1 MNATFDRFTAAL
13 VATLK
18 ARGVAGLSDIA
29 EALRPLLRDAEFAAL
44 AFADRT
50 VRKRVLF
57 HDADTDVY
65 VLAHIHEAGKRGKPH
80 SHGASWAIYGNVA
93 GVTEMTEWR
102 RVNSESE
109 PHAVLEPSSQY
120 RLGPGDSHA
129 YPPYLIHSTAHP
141 ENALVIRI
149 TGTDLDRIPRYGF
162 DSQNDKIVH
171 LVMSS

>member
-1 MNATFDRFTAAL
+1 MNTDFERFTAGL
-13 VATLK
+13 VTTVK

-29 EALRPLLRDAEFAAL
+29 EALRPLLRDPDFAAL

-50 VRKRVLF
+50 IRKRVLF

-80 SHGASWAIYGNVA
+80 SHGASWAIYGTVA

-102 RVNSESE
+102 RINPDSE
-109 PHAVLEPSSQY
+109 PHAVLEPSSRY
-120 RLGPGDSHA
+120 RLGPGDTRA
-129 YPPYLIHSTAHP
+129 YPPHLIHSTAHP
-141 ENALVIRI
+141 EDALVIRV

-162 DSQNDKIVH
+162 DPKHDTIIAPA
-171 LVMSS
+171 SS

>member
-1 MNATFDRFTAAL
+1 MNRTFDHFTTDL

-18 ARGVAGLSDIA
+18 AKGVAGLSDIA
-29 EALRPLLRDAEFAAL
+29 DALRPLLRDPAFAAL

-50 VRKRVLF
+50 IRKRVLF

-80 SHGASWAIYGNVA
+80 SHGASWAVYGTVA

-102 RVNSESE
+102 RVNPEDE
-109 PHAVLEPSSQY
+109 PHAVLEPSSHY
-120 RLGPGDSHA
+120 RLGPGDSRA

-141 ENALVIRI
+141 EHALVIRV

-162 DSQNDKIVH
+162 DPKRDTIVAA
-171 LVMSS
+171 LSS

>member
-1 MNATFDRFTAAL
+1 MNSTFDHFTGNL

-18 ARGVAGLSDIA
+18 ARGIAALSDIA
-29 EALRPLLRDAEFAAL
+29 ESLRPLLRDSEFAAL

-50 VRKRVLF
+50 IRKRVLF
-57 HDADTDVY
+57 HDAETDVY

-80 SHGASWAIYGNVA
+80 SHGASWAIYGNIE
-93 GVTEMTEWR
+93 GVTDMTEWR
-102 RVNSESE
+102 RVNPETE

-120 RLGPGDSHA
+120 RLDPGDSRA

-149 TGTDLDRIPRYGF
+149 TGTDLDRITRYGF
-162 DSQNDKIVH
+162 DSKHDKIVTAAP
-171 LVMSS
+171 

>member
-1 MNATFDRFTAAL
+1 MGTTFERFTKTL

-18 ARGVAGLSDIA
+18 AKGVSGLPDIA
-29 EALRPLLRDAEFAAL
+29 EALKPLLRDQEFAVV

-50 VRKRVLF
+50 IRKRVLF

-65 VLAHIHEAGKRGKPH
+65 VLAHVHEAGKRGKPH
-80 SHGASWAIYGNVA
+80 SHGASWAVYGTVA
-93 GVTEMTEWR
+93 GVTDMTEWR
-102 RVNSESE
+102 RVNPESE

-120 RLGPGDSHA
+120 RLGPGDSRA

-141 ENALVIRI
+141 ENTLVIRV

-162 DSQNDKIVH
+162 DSKTDKIVAA
-171 LVMSS
+171 VS

>member
-1 MNATFDRFTAAL
+1 MNRTFDHFTTDL

-18 ARGVAGLSDIA
+18 AKGVDGLSDIA
-29 EALRPLLRDAEFAAL
+29 DALRPLLRDPAFAAL

-50 VRKRVLF
+50 IRKRVLF

-80 SHGASWAIYGNVA
+80 SHGASWAVYGTVA

-102 RVNSESE
+102 RVNPEDE
-109 PHAVLEPSSQY
+109 PHAVLEPSSHY
-120 RLGPGDSHA
+120 RLGPGDSRA

-141 ENALVIRI
+141 EHALVIRV
-149 TGTDLDRIPRYGF
+149 TGTDLDKLPRY
-162 DSQNDKIVH
+162 H
-171 LVMSS
+171 LRKQDRVLEKA